1 MNYLVGLRQKIRR
14 LRVEIAEIQQ
24 LNEQYRRQGSNEADA
39 QAHRK
44 RHERLH
50 AIQQE
55 LAQLA
60 AFGRNAPSVEEKSE
74 QDCSHLHF
82 DKKAS
87 QQLTGS
93 AQSSA
98 KGCSPFWKCRFR
110 RKNESLTLFRVM

>member
-1 MNYLVGLRQKIRR
+1 MDYLEVLRQKIRR

-44 RHERLH
+44 RHERLQV
-50 AIQQE
+50 IQEE

-60 AFGRNAPSVEEKSE
+60 AFGRNASSVEEKNE
-74 QDCSHLHF
+74 QDRSHLHF

-87 QQLTGS
+87 
-93 AQSSA
+93 
-98 KGCSPFWKCRFR
+98 
-110 RKNESLTLFRVM
+110 